1 MAKRG
6 KNIKKMYE
14 GFNSEQLYTLKE
26 AIALIKKLTFAKFD
40 ETCELAINLGVDP
53 RHADQNIRGA
63 VSMPNGLGKTVRILA
78 FCQGEDES
86 IAKEAGADY
95 VGGEDLM
102 TKIQGGWIDFDRV
115 VSTPDMMRVVGRL
128 GKILGPRGMM
138 PTPKTGTVTK
148 DVGGAIKEL
157 KAGKVQFKVDK
168 KGVLHAP
175 IGKISFSEEKLEE
188 NILTLVDTVKKLKP
202 ISAKGTYIKK
212 FTVSSTMGPG
222 IKVDTIAFR

>member
-1 MAKRG
+1 MGRG
-6 KNIKKMYE
+6 KNIKKAYE
-14 GFNSEQLYTLKE
+14 SFDADKNYTLKE
-26 AIALIKKLTFAKFD
+26 AISLIKTLKYSKFD
-40 ETCELAINLGVDP
+40 ETFELAMNLGVDP

-63 VSMPNGLGKTVRILA
+63 VSMPNGLGKTVKVLA
-78 FCQGEDES
+78 FCQGENES

-102 TKIQGGWIDFDRV
+102 KKIQGGWIDFERV
-115 VSTPDMMRVVGRL
+115 VATPDMMRVVGRL

-148 DVGGAIKEL
+148 NIGEAIKEL

-175 IGKISFSEEKLEE
+175 VGKVSFSVEKLEE
-188 NILTLVDTVKKLKP
+188 NIMTLVETVKKMKP
-202 ISAKGTYIKK
+202 TSAKGTYIKK

-222 IKVDTIAFR
+222 VKVDTMEFK

>member
-1 MAKRG
+1 MGRG
-6 KNIKKMYE
+6 KNIKKAYE
-14 GFNSEQLYTLKE
+14 SFDADKNYTLKE
-26 AIALIKKLTFAKFD
+26 AISLIKKLKYSKFD
-40 ETCELAINLGVDP
+40 ETFELAMNLGVDP

-63 VSMPNGLGKTVRILA
+63 VSMPNGLGKTVKVLA
-78 FCQGEDES
+78 FCQGENES

-102 TKIQGGWIDFDRV
+102 KKIQGGWIDFERV
-115 VSTPDMMRVVGRL
+115 VATPDMMRVVGRL

-148 DVGGAIKEL
+148 NIGEAIKEL

-175 IGKISFSEEKLEE
+175 VGKVSFSVEKLEE
-188 NILTLVDTVKKLKP
+188 NIMTLVETVKKMKP
-202 ISAKGTYIKK
+202 TSAKGTYIKK

-222 IKVDTIAFR
+222 VKVDTMEFK

>member
-1 MAKRG
+1 MGRG
-6 KNIKKMYE
+6 KNIKKAYE
-14 GFNSEQLYTLKE
+14 GFDADKFYTLKE
-26 AIALIKKLTFAKFD
+26 AVSLIKKLKYSKFD
-40 ETCELAINLGVDP
+40 ETFELAMNLGVDP

-63 VSMPNGLGKTVRILA
+63 VSMPNGLGKTVKVLA
-78 FCQGEDES
+78 FCQGENES
-86 IAKEAGADY
+86 VAKEAGADY

-102 TKIQGGWIDFDRV
+102 KKIQGGWIDFERV
-115 VSTPDMMRVVGRL
+115 VATPDMMRVVGRL

-148 DVGGAIKEL
+148 NIGEAIKEL

-175 IGKISFSEEKLEE
+175 VGKVSFSVEKLEE
-188 NILTLVDTVKKLKP
+188 NIMTLVDTVKKMKP
-202 ISAKGTYIKK
+202 TSAKGTYIKK

-222 IKVDTIAFR
+222 IKVDTMEFK

>member
-1 MAKRG
+1 MKRG
-6 KNIKKMYE
+6 KNIRKAYESFDSKK
-14 GFNSEQLYTLKE
+14 NYTLKE
-26 AIALIKKLTFAKFD
+26 AISLVKKLKYSKFD
-40 ETCELAINLGVDP
+40 ETFELAINLGVDP

-63 VSMPNGLGKTVRILA
+63 VSMPNGLGKTVKVLA
-78 FCQGEDES
+78 FCQGENET

-102 TKIQGGWIDFDRV
+102 KKIQGGWIDFERV
-115 VSTPDMMRVVGRL
+115 VATPDMMRVVGRL

-148 DVGGAIKEL
+148 NIGEAIKEL

-175 IGKISFSEEKLEE
+175 VGKVSFSVEKLEE
-188 NILTLVDTVKKLKP
+188 NIMTLVETVKKMKP
-202 ISAKGTYIKK
+202 TSAKGTYIKR

-222 IKVDTIAFR
+222 VKVDTMEFK

>member
-1 MAKRG
+1 MARG
-6 KNIKKMYE
+6 KNIKKVYE
-14 GFNSEQLYTLKE
+14 SFDIDKLYTLKE
-26 AIALIKKLTFAKFD
+26 AISLVKELKYAKFD
-40 ETCELAINLGVDP
+40 ETFELAINLGVDP

-63 VSMPNGLGKTVRILA
+63 VSMPNGLGKTVKVLA
-78 FCQGEDES
+78 FCQGENES

-102 TKIQGGWIDFDRV
+102 KKIQGGWIDFERV
-115 VSTPDMMRVVGRL
+115 VATPDMMRIVGRL
-128 GKILGPRGMM
+128 GKVLGPRGMM

-148 DVGGAIKEL
+148 NVGEAIREL

-175 IGKISFSEEKLEE
+175 IGKVSFSVEKLEE
-188 NILTLVDTVKKLKP
+188 NIMTLVDLIRKLKP
-202 ISAKGTYIKK
+202 TSAKGTYIKK

-222 IKVDTIAFR
+222 IKVDTMEFK

>member
-6 KNIKKMYE
+6 KNIRKVYEKFDAKKDYK
-14 GFNSEQLYTLKE
+14 LKE
-26 AIALIKKLTFAKFD
+26 AISLVKELKYAKFD
-40 ETCELAINLGVDP
+40 ETFDVAINLGVDP

-63 VSMPNGLGKTVRILA
+63 VSMPNGLGKTVRVLA
-78 FCQGEDES
+78 FCQGENET

-102 TKIQGGWIDFDRV
+102 KKIQGGWLEFDRV
-115 VSTPDMMRVVGRL
+115 VATPDMMRVVGRL

-148 DVGGAIKEL
+148 NIAEAIKEL

-175 IGKISFSEEKLEE
+175 VGKVSFDVDKLEE
-188 NILTLVDTVKKLKP
+188 NIMALVEMVKKLRP
-202 ISAKGTYIKK
+202 VSAKGTYIKK

-222 IKVDTIAFR
+222 VKVNTMEFK

>member
-1 MAKRG
+1 MAKKG
-6 KNIKKMYE
+6 KNIKKVYE
-14 GFNSEQLYTLKE
+14 SFDSKALYSLKE
-26 AIALIKKLTFAKFD
+26 AIELVKKLKFAKFD
-40 ETCELAINLGVDP
+40 ETFDIAINLGVDP

-63 VSMPNGLGKTVRILA
+63 VLMPNGLGKTVRVLA
-78 FCQGEDES
+78 FCQGENET

-102 TKIQGGWIDFDRV
+102 KKIQGGWMEFDRV
-115 VSTPDMMRVVGRL
+115 VATPDMMRVVGRL

-148 DVGGAIKEL
+148 DIASAIKEL

-175 IGKISFSEEKLEE
+175 VGKVSFPVEKLEE
-188 NILTLVDTVKKLKP
+188 NILTLVETVKKLKP
-202 ISAKGTYIKK
+202 TSAKGTYIKK

-222 IKVDTIAFR
+222 VKVNTLEFK